1 MKSTGLN
8 RLQLTVERKGHKS
21 VACVPL
27 HRVAKT
33 LAVADSSC
41 CVHRAQVEQPGR
53 GDALRSLRLLD
64 SEGTSLW
71 WRAQ

>member
-1 MKSTGLN
+1 MHL
-8 RLQLTVERKGHKS
+8 HY
-21 VACVPL
+21 VAV
-27 HRVAKT
+27 T
-33 LAVADSSC
+33 LAMLGLLPSSC
-41 CVHRAQVEQPGR
+41 GVHRAQVEQPGK